1 MKQIVLA
8 STSPRRKEILE
19 GLGVE
24 FKVVGSNIEEKVNE
38 NLSPPEIAKRLA
50 YLKAKDIS
58 NKINGDYV
66 VIGADTIVEY
76 NKILGKPRNIEEA
89 YSMLKLLSGQVHRVI
104 TGFAVIDCSTQKEFI
119 DYECTNVYFNH
130 LTDNQIQKYISTG
143 EPMDKAGAYGIQ
155 GKASLFVSKIEGDY
169 FNVVGLPIFKLG
181 VALHNHFDISL
192 L

>member
-1 MKQIVLA
+1 MKQLVLA

-19 GLGVE
+19 SLGVE
-24 FKVVGSNIEEKVNE
+24 FKVIGSNIEEKVDE
-38 NLSPPEIAKRLA
+38 NLSPPEIAKQLA
-50 YLKAKDIS
+50 YLKAKDVS

-66 VIGADTIVEY
+66 VVGADTIVEY
-76 NKILGKPRNIEEA
+76 NKVLGKPRNIEEA
-89 YSMLKLLSGQVHRVI
+89 CSMLRLLSGQVHRVI
-104 TGFAVIDCSTQKEFI
+104 TGFAVIDCITQKEFI

-181 VALHNHFDISL
+181 VVLHNHFDISL

>member
-38 NLSPPEIAKRLA
+38 NLSPPEIAKQLA

-76 NKILGKPRNIEEA
+76 NKILGKPRNIDEA

-104 TGFAVIDCSTQKEFI
+104 TGFAVIDCLTQKEFI

>member
-1 MKQIVLA
+1 MKQLVLA

-19 GLGVE
+19 SLGVE
-24 FKVVGSNIEEKVNE
+24 FKVIGSNIEEKVDE
-38 NLSPPEIAKRLA
+38 NLSPPEIAKQLA
-50 YLKAKDIS
+50 YLKAKDVS

-66 VIGADTIVEY
+66 VVGADTIVEY
-76 NKILGKPRNIEEA
+76 NKVLGKPRNIEEA
-89 YSMLKLLSGQVHRVI
+89 YNMLKLLSGQVHRVI
-104 TGFAVIDCSTQKEFI
+104 TGFAVIDCLTQKEFI

-181 VALHNHFDISL
+181 VVLHNHFDISL